1 MNDKLVFVLP
11 GLGNH
16 YLNMGRGLYE
26 QEAVFRAAVDACAEL
41 LHPHLGLDIREI
53 VFAAEET
60 AVPSTNGLDLRKM
73 LRRETVTPAAERLRQ
88 TAVAQPALFTIEYAL
103 AQLLAARG
111 IKPAAMLGYSLGEY
125 VAAHLAGVFSLA
137 DGLRLVAA
145 RAGLIQALPEG
156 KMLAV
161 SLSEG
166 EIRPYLTSD
175 LSLSAV
181 NGEALCVVAGP
192 TAAVEALADR
202 LAQADIAAQWLP
214 TTHAFHTE
222 MMRPIAA
229 DFLAAARAV
238 TFQPPVIPYIS
249 NLSGDWIT
257 PEQATDAAYWLE
269 HSCQPVRFADG
280 VAALQRVGYGR
291 FVEVGPGQALT
302 SLIISLNRGGGVT
315 AVPTMRYEYDGQSD
329 TAVFQQALEAL
340 QGETAV
346 HETETAVMNEIEQQL
361 YDIWRKLLKVEEFDG
376 RRTFF
381 ELGGNSLL
389 ATQLIFRLRKAFRVD
404 ISLRTI
410 FEASTIGA
418 LAGVISSQLAV
429 VSSQSSVV
437 SRQSSAVASTGSGQ
451 AVGRSSLVVGHE
463 LTLPNGLAVLCQ
475 SKAEAA
481 HFYEDI
487 FEHRNYVQH
496 GIELPPGSC
505 VFDVGGNIGLFT
517 LFVHLNCPGAKLF
530 TFEPAPPLF
539 ALLQENVARHGV
551 AARLFP
557 YALSREAGTAE
568 LTFYPQSSGMSS
580 LYPDLDEERAV
591 LQAIMDNQI
600 RRGETELQPLLAHAD
615 DYFAERF
622 RPETFTCAV
631 KTVSEMMAE
640 TAVSH
645 IHLLKIDVQKSEY
658 DILLGIQAADWPKIR
673 QIVMEVHDIQDKLST
688 IRRLLVEKGYRV
700 VVEQDAL
707 YAGTVIYNLYA
718 VRSL

>member
-26 QEAVFRAAVDACAEL
+26 REAVFREAVDACAEL
-41 LHPHLGLDIREI
+41 LHPHLGLDIREVI
-53 VFAAEET
+53 FVTEET
-60 AVPSTNGLDLRKM
+60 AVSSTNGLDLRKM
-73 LRRETVTPAAERLRQ
+73 LRREAVSPAAERLRQ

-111 IKPAAMLGYSLGEY
+111 IKPAALLGYSLGEY

-145 RAGLIQALPEG
+145 RARLIQALPAG

-166 EIRPYLTSD
+166 EIRPFLTSD

-181 NGEALCVVAGP
+181 NGEALCVAAGP
-192 TAAVEALADR
+192 ATAAEALADR
-202 LAQADIAAQWLP
+202 LAQADIATQWLP

-249 NLSGDWIT
+249 NLSGDWIA

-269 HSCQPVRFADG
+269 HSCQPVRFANG
-280 VAALQRVGYGR
+280 VAALRQAGYDH

-302 SLIISLNRGGGVT
+302 SLIISLNRGAGVT
-315 AVPTMRYEYDGQSD
+315 AVPTMRYEYDGQAD
-329 TAVFQQALEAL
+329 TAVFQQAVQTLPED
-340 QGETAV
+340 TAV
-346 HETETAVMNEIEQQL
+346 HETETAVMSEIEQQL
-361 YDIWRKLLKVEEFDG
+361 YDIWCKLLKVEELDT

-404 ISLRTI
+404 VPLRTI
-410 FEASTIGA
+410 FEAATIEA
-418 LAGVISSQLAV
+418 LAGVVTNQLAV
-429 VSSQSSVV
+429 ISNQSSVASDQLAVASNQLSALSEQSSVV
-437 SRQSSAVASTGSGQ
+437 VGQ
-451 AVGRSSLVVGHE
+451 EV
-463 LTLPNGLAVLCQ
+463 TLPNGLAVLCQ

-517 LFVHLNCPGAKLF
+517 LFVHLNYPGAKLF

-551 AARLFP
+551 AAQLFP

-591 LQAIMDNQI
+591 LQAIIDNQI

-622 RPETFTCAV
+622 RPETFTCVV

-645 IHLLKIDVQKSEY
+645 IQLLKIDVQKSEY
-658 DILLGIQAADWPKIR
+658 DVLLGIQAADWPKIE
-673 QIVMEVHDIQDKLST
+673 QIVMEVHDIRGQLRT
-688 IRRLLVEKGYRV
+688 IKQLLADKGYRV
-700 VVEQDAL
+700 IVEQDAL
-707 YAGTVIYNLYA
+707 YAGSVIYNLYA
-718 VRSL
+718 MRN